1 MVGANVA
8 GILPVFAAEGD
19 ETDDTVL
26 NPENPKELADGVKLY
41 KTAKSV
47 PGYANKWEITL
58 RIESPKTEKTSDT
71 VIVIDRSGSMR
82 NNNRLNEAKAAARS
96 LAQQLLPAGN
106 TTNRVAVVSFA
117 SSASNSGAG
126 TGFTDNYNT
135 VSSAIGRMSAD
146 GGTYT
151 QSAIHM
157 AAEMLSESTA
167 DIKTMILLSD
177 GEPTYSVPFTQSA
190 QNDDDNFVAYG
201 NASET
206 SSEVDQS
213 VFRYTN
219 TGRVGNGSD
228 LRQCMDYEWG
238 QCAKY
243 YNNGNSAIA
252 EAGYYKTTGNN
263 LYAIGLEV
271 EDDEERDDD
280 GADILGAI
288 ASPGKYFGNASP
300 SDLTRIF
307 NEIGG
312 NILALVQNA
321 SVTDTMGTG
330 VVVSGG
336 SFDGAT
342 SINWVPEFKLEGD
355 IFWDEYTYQVELNS
369 DVYNQTPD
377 HTSHGDYYELN
388 KEAKVTYD
396 GGVGGGTFPKPEA
409 KPFMLRVEKELIYKD
424 DAGVETYVDG
434 QDFIFTI
441 ASDDENEQAR
451 EFTVSSGSD
460 KKIKIPMPIKLGT
473 KYTVTETDTGE
484 NNDVAFE
491 YYNNPEYSVIYNG
504 STTVG
509 NTFTITKDHGDEI
522 DVRIK
527 NVYETTGITAS
538 KVWNDNDD
546 RDGLRSTMSN
556 AYVVLKDGNNLIDKQ
571 KLSLADD
578 EESNTYQFNNLPKYR
593 NQTPIKYSVEEM
605 INCTESGCTNFS
617 NDEYTSDVDSENY
630 VITNTHVPKTQD
642 LVIKKSWSVGEG
654 LLPVVPQ
661 FITVSLSSDEQGV
674 EPQTI
679 RLDRKG
685 EAGFDVEWVSEPI
698 TVNEFR
704 DHGVA
709 IKYSVAETGIG
720 GNSLNE
726 ENTLYVYSD
735 GVLEGKWVASKD
747 ASDPLKVINTWTP
760 AKNKYT
766 GVGEFTIKKLNQAGE
781 PLSGVTFEVNGEEH
795 TTGSDGT
802 AKIVFSESE
811 AKPKDNYSFEIEE
824 TDAPENYALIEGT
837 EVLDVATNIE
847 INPVDEEMTN
857 YYEKTFVFSETT
869 PVKGYVWDGDE
880 LVLTATDQAL
890 IKELKIVK
898 SFEGLTAEGFA
909 ENSNISFV
917 ISGPDNYSETVGID
931 DDECGMSGGKLVC
944 TISGLLPIGKYTVT
958 EQNASIDNFT
968 YTSEPTSGEISK
980 TVGLGETAEF
990 DFKNTYTS
998 VKTAS
1003 YKVAKVWEDDD
1014 DRDGIRPDDLEVTLY
1029 ADGEAYGDPVK
1040 LTADDEWAHEWTEL
1054 PLMNADV
1061 EEIEY
1066 TVTEASVGGYE
1077 SDGGKMKNG
1086 VFTFTNTHAPETR
1099 EITIKKTWDVSK
1111 GSLPTVNPTIIT
1123 VELSNNGGD
1132 TQTVTLEGTDYGE
1145 WESDAISVYVYVNQ
1159 GETATYQVKETGIDD
1174 DNLDSASTLYI
1185 YNGNVLEGKWVAEE
1199 NELTVKNTWTP
1210 AGAHY
1215 EYDGA
1220 DEFEILKVDESGEKV
1235 LSGVVFDVNGETK
1248 TTDGSGK
1255 IKIEV
1260 PISDDEAEE
1269 EFEFTISEKTAA
1281 AGYELAEGSAT
1292 VTVTCVSEW
1301 ASASE
1306 EGMLNIYTKTCEFSG
1321 EGDNA
1326 FDWDGDEMILTVTN
1340 KRSKAASLA
1349 IEKTFSGVSEAELQG
1364 LTFTITGPEDF
1375 GDNGE
1380 MTLTFSDDCTVDG
1393 DVAICEVEG
1402 DVPTGEY
1409 TVKENNAELKNYT
1422 LTATGDNETQDV
1434 EKDVEVVFEIVNEY
1448 KKIDPCADGEG
1459 CGGDVVPIVPPITPN
1474 TGSLTLNKSE
1484 VATGSVEA
1492 NYAIGGA
1499 MVALVSVAMLAMGVR
1514 KEVKLTK

>member
-1 MVGANVA
+1 MKIKRLMNAVVAVAMVGINVFS
-8 GILPVFAAEGD
+8 GILPVIA
-19 ETDDTVL
+19 
-26 NPENPKELADGVKLY
+26 ADGDDPTIQNPDPVTLEDGVVLS
-41 KTAKSV
+41 KTVKSV
-47 PGYANKWEITL
+47 PGYANKWEVTL

-71 VIVIDRSGSMR
+71 VIVIDRSGSMGDDG
-82 NNNRLNEAKAAARS
+82 RLTAAKSAANS
-96 LAQQLLPAGN
+96 LAQQLLPSDN

-117 SSASNSGAG
+117 SSASTG
-126 TGFTDNYNT
+126 TDFTTDYGT
-135 VSSAIGRMSAD
+135 VSRVVNSMRAS

-157 AAEMLSESTA
+157 AADLLADSTA

-177 GEPTYSVPFTQSA
+177 GEPTYSVAFTASA
-190 QNDDDNFVAYG
+190 RNNDDNFVAYG
-201 NASET
+201 SELET
-206 SSEVDQS
+206 SSEVDQTVFSYSDTGS
-213 VFRYTN
+213 VGSGGTLRSCI
-219 TGRVGNGSD
+219 GRTVWGNCVSG
-228 LRQCMDYEWG
+228 
-238 QCAKY
+238 KY
-243 YNNGNSAIA
+243 YNHGNSAIA
-252 EAGYYKTTGNN
+252 EAGYFKDSNN
-263 LYAIGLEV
+263 GTLYTIALDAGDV
-271 EDDEERDDD
+271 
-280 GADILGAI
+280 GTPILNAI
-288 ASPGKYFGNASP
+288 ASPGKHYTATP
-300 SDLTRIF
+300 AELTRIF
-307 NEIGG
+307 NDIGG
-312 NILALVQNA
+312 SILSLIQEA
-321 SVTDTMGTG
+321 SVEDTMGHG
-330 VVVSGG
+330 VTISGT
-336 SFDGAT
+336 DGKT
-342 SINWVPEFKLEGD
+342 SLEWEPEFTLDADKGVFVAEK
-355 IFWDEYTYQVELNS
+355 TYEVEMNEE
-369 DVYNQTPD
+369 VYNQTA
-377 HTSHGDYYELN
+377 TGGFYALN
-388 KEAKVTYD
+388 ESAVLTYND
-396 GGVGGGTFPKPEA
+396 GKTGEFPVPKA
-409 KPFMLRVEKELIYKD
+409 KPFDIDVEKEL
-424 DAGVETYVDG
+424 TVDG
-434 QDFIFTI
+434 EKKIGGEFKFTI
-441 ASDDENEQAR
+441 
-451 EFTVSSGSD
+451 SGNGTSNTYSV
-460 KKIKIPMPIKLGT
+460 KSGEEHIIPVPMPIKIGEV
-473 KYTVTETDTGE
+473 YTVTEVGVSDDGE
-484 NNDVAFE
+484 IPFE
-491 YYNNPEYSVIYNG
+491 YYDAPEYSVKYNG
-504 STTVG
+504 VESATNKFVVTAE
-509 NTFTITKDHGDEI
+509 HGDVVDI
-522 DVRIK
+522 LIK
-527 NVYETTGITAS
+527 NNYETTTVSAS
-538 KVWNDNDD
+538 KTWDDDDD
-546 RDGLRSTMSN
+546 RDGLRSDYSDL
-556 AYVVLKDGNNLIDKQ
+556 YVAVKDGNKYVAYEA
-571 KLSLADD
+571 LADED
-578 EESNTYQFNNLPKYR
+578 KDYTFEGLHKNRNGEEISYTVVEAKGCAETNGNITCSSEFSGDINYAVMIADGEITNKHVPETTKLTIKKKWDTSAGTLP
-593 NQTPIKYSVEEM
+593 TSMPGFV
-605 INCTESGCTNFS
+605 TVAVS
-617 NDEYTSDVDSENY
+617 NDKNDTVETVRLEGTSYNNEWIGEFEGYKYEKGQEINYTVKEKD
-630 VITNTHVPKTQD
+630 I
-642 LVIKKSWSVGEG
+642 
-654 LLPVVPQ
+654 
-661 FITVSLSSDEQGV
+661 
-674 EPQTI
+674 
-679 RLDRKG
+679 
-685 EAGFDVEWVSEPI
+685 AGS
-698 TVNEFR
+698 
-704 DHGVA
+704 A
-709 IKYSVAETGIG
+709 L
-720 GNSLNE
+720 NSN
-726 ENTLYVYSD
+726 NILYVHKD
-735 GVLEGKWVASKD
+735 GILEGKWTAAWSG
-747 ASDPLKVINTWTP
+747 AEITNTWTP
-760 AKNKYT
+760 AQNAYS
-766 GVGEFTIKKLNQAGE
+766 GLGEFTIKKLDQDGN

-847 INPVDEEMTN
+847 ITPVDEEMTN

-890 IKELKIVK
+890 IKGLKIVK

-958 EQNASIDNFT
+958 EQNAGIDNFT
-968 YTSEPTSGEISK
+968 YVSDPANGKISK
-980 TVGLGETAEF
+980 TVKIGETAEF

-998 VKTAS
+998 VNTAS

-1040 LTADDEWAHEWTEL
+1040 LTADEWAHEWTGL

-1066 TVTEASVGGYE
+1066 TVTEASVSGYE
-1077 SDGGKMKNG
+1077 SDGGEMKNG
-1086 VFTFTNTHAPETR
+1086 VFIFTNTHVPATR

-1145 WESDAISVYVYVNQ
+1145 WGSDAISVYVYVNQ

-1260 PISDDEAEE
+1260 PISDDEAKE
-1269 EFEFTISEKTAA
+1269 EFEFTISEKVAA

-1306 EGMLNIYTKTCEFSG
+1306 EGMLNIYNKTCEFRG

-1380 MTLTFSDDCTVDG
+1380 MTLIFSDDCMVDG

-1422 LTATGDNETQDV
+1422 LTVTGDNETQNV
-1434 EKDVEVVFEIVNEY
+1434 EKDAEAVFEIVNEY

-1499 MVALVSVAMLAMGVR
+1499 MVALVSVAMLVMGVR